1 MPRKG
6 PVPKREISPDPKFGS
21 ILVAKFINNLMR
33 DGKKNIARKIFY
45 SALEKLREKSGG
57 EDPLKIFEKAV
68 ENVKPLLET
77 RTRRVGGANYQVPV
91 EVRPERQISLAIKW
105 IINAARAR
113 HEKTMV
119 ERLANELWDA
129 YNERGAAIKKR
140 DDTHKM
146 AESNRVFA
154 HYRW

>member
-1 MPRKG
+1 MPRRG
-6 PVPKREISPDPKFGS
+6 PVPKREIPPDPKYGS
-21 ILVAKFINNLMR
+21 VLVAKFINNLMR
-33 DGKKNIARKIFY
+33 DGKKNVARKIFY
-45 SALEKLREKSGG
+45 EALERLREKSGG

-77 RTRRVGGANYQVPV
+77 RSRRVGGANYQVPV
-91 EVRPERQISLAIKW
+91 EVRPERQVSLAIKW
-105 IINAARAR
+105 IIAAARER
-113 HEKTMV
+113 SERTMV

-129 YNERGAAIKKR
+129 YNERGTAIKKR
-140 DDTHKM
+140 DDTHRM

>member
-6 PVPKREISPDPKFGS
+6 PVPKREIPPDPKFGS
-21 ILVAKFINNLMR
+21 VLVAKFINNLMK

-45 SALEKLREKSGG
+45 EALERLREKSGG
-57 EDPLKIFEKAV
+57 EDPLKIFEKAI

-91 EVRPERQISLAIKW
+91 EVRPDRQISLAIKW

>member
-1 MPRKG
+1 MPRRG
-6 PVPKREISPDPKFGS
+6 PVPKREIPLDPKYGS
-21 ILVAKFINNLMR
+21 VLVAKFINNLMK
-33 DGKKNIARKIFY
+33 DGKKNLARRIFY
-45 SALEKLREKSGG
+45 EALERLKEKAKG

-77 RTRRVGGANYQVPV
+77 RSRRVGGATYQVPM
-91 EVRPERQISLAIKW
+91 EVRPERQVSLAIKW
-105 IINAARAR
+105 IIRAAGERS
-113 HEKTMV
+113 EKTMV

-140 DDTHKM
+140 DETHRM

>member
-6 PVPKREISPDPKFGS
+6 PVPKREIPPDPKFGS
-21 ILVAKFINNLMR
+21 VLVAKFINNLMK

-45 SALEKLREKSGG
+45 EALEKLREKSGG

-105 IINAARAR
+105 IINAARSR

-129 YNERGAAIKKR
+129 YNEKGAAIKKR

-146 AESNRVFA
+146 AEANRVFA

>member
-1 MPRKG
+1 MPRRG
-6 PVPKREISPDPKFGS
+6 PVPKREIPPDPKFGS
-21 ILVAKFINNLMR
+21 VLVAKFINNLMR
-33 DGKKNIARKIFY
+33 DGKKNKARKIFY
-45 SALEKLREKSGG
+45 SALELLREKSGG
-57 EDPLKIFEKAV
+57 QDPLKIFEEAV
-68 ENVKPLLET
+68 EKVKPLLET
-77 RTRRVGGANYQVPV
+77 RSRRIGGANYQVPV

-113 HEKTMV
+113 PEKTMV

-140 DDTHKM
+140 DDTHRM

-154 HYRW
+154 HFRW

>member
-6 PVPKREISPDPKFGS
+6 PVPKREIPPDPKYGS
-21 ILVAKFINNLMR
+21 VLVAKFINNLMK
-33 DGKKNIARKIFY
+33 DGKKNVARKIFY
-45 SALEKLREKSGG
+45 EALERLREKSGG

-91 EVRPERQISLAIKW
+91 EVRPERQVSLAIKW

-113 HEKTMV
+113 NERTMV

-140 DDTHKM
+140 DDTHRM

>member
-6 PVPKREISPDPKFGS
+6 PVPKRETPPDPKYGS
-21 ILVAKFINNLMR
+21 VLVAKFINNLMK
-33 DGKKNIARKIFY
+33 DGKKNVARKIFY
-45 SALEKLREKSGG
+45 EALERLREKSGG
-57 EDPLKIFEKAV
+57 EDPLKIFEKAID
-68 ENVKPLLET
+68 NVKPLIET
-77 RTRRVGGANYQVPV
+77 RSRRVGGANYQVPV
-91 EVRPERQISLAIKW
+91 EVRPDRQISLAIKW
-105 IINAARAR
+105 TINAARAR
-113 HEKTMV
+113 SERTMV

-140 DDTHKM
+140 DDTHRM

>member
-1 MPRKG
+1 MPRRG
-6 PVPKREISPDPKFGS
+6 PVPKREIPPDPKFGS
-21 ILVAKFINNLMR
+21 VLVAKFINNLMR
-33 DGKKNIARKIFY
+33 DGKKNKARKIFY
-45 SALEKLREKSGG
+45 SALELLREKSGG
-57 EDPLKIFEKAV
+57 EDPLKIFETAV
-68 ENVKPLLET
+68 EKVKPLLET
-77 RTRRVGGANYQVPV
+77 RSRRIGGANYQVPV

-113 HEKTMV
+113 PEKTMV

-140 DDTHKM
+140 EDTHRM

-154 HYRW
+154 HFRW

>member
-6 PVPKREISPDPKFGS
+6 PVSKREISPDPKFGS
-21 ILVAKFINNLMR
+21 ILVEKFINNLMR

-45 SALEKLREKSGG
+45 SALEKLKEKSGG
-57 EDPLKIFEKAV
+57 ENPLEIFERAIG
-68 ENVKPLLET
+68 NVKPLLET
-77 RTRRVGGANYQVPV
+77 RTRRIGGANYQIPV

-105 IINAARAR
+105 IINAAKAR
-113 HEKTMV
+113 PEKTMV
-119 ERLANELWDA
+119 DRLANELWDA
-129 YNERGAAIKKR
+129 YHEKGAAIKKR

-146 AESNRVFA
+146 AESNKVFA

>member
-6 PVPKREISPDPKFGS
+6 PVPKREIPPDPKYGS
-21 ILVAKFINNLMR
+21 VLVAKFINNLMK
-33 DGKKNIARKIFY
+33 DGKKNVARKIFY
-45 SALEKLREKSGG
+45 EALERLREKSGG

-68 ENVKPLLET
+68 ENVKPLIET
-77 RTRRVGGANYQVPV
+77 RSRRVGGANYQVPV

-113 HEKTMV
+113 SEKTMV

-140 DDTHKM
+140 DDTHRM

>member
-6 PVPKREISPDPKFGS
+6 PVPKREIPPDPKFGS
-21 ILVAKFINNLMR
+21 VLVAKFINNLMK

-45 SALEKLREKSGG
+45 EALEKLREKSGG

-105 IINAARAR
+105 IINAARSR

-129 YNERGAAIKKR
+129 YNKKGAAIKKR

-146 AESNRVFA
+146 AEANRVFA

>member
-6 PVPKREISPDPKFGS
+6 PVPKREIPPDPKFRS
-21 ILVAKFINNLMR
+21 VLVAKFINNLMK

-45 SALEKLREKSGG
+45 EALEKLREKSGG

-105 IINAARAR
+105 IINAARSR

-129 YNERGAAIKKR
+129 YNEKGAAIKKR

>member
-6 PVPKREISPDPKFGS
+6 PVSKREIPPDPKFGS
-21 ILVAKFINNLMR
+21 ILVEKFINNLMR

-45 SALEKLREKSGG
+45 SALEKLKEKSGG
-57 EDPLKIFEKAV
+57 ENPLKIFERAIG
-68 ENVKPLLET
+68 NVKPLLET
-77 RTRRVGGANYQVPV
+77 RTRRIGGANYQIPV

-105 IINAARAR
+105 IINAAKAR
-113 HEKTMV
+113 PEKTMV
-119 ERLANELWDA
+119 DRLANELWDA
-129 YNERGAAIKKR
+129 YHEKGAAIKKR

-146 AESNRVFA
+146 AESNKVFA

>member
-6 PVPKREISPDPKFGS
+6 PVPKRETPPDPKYGS
-21 ILVAKFINNLMR
+21 VLVAKFINNLMK
-33 DGKKNIARKIFY
+33 DGKKNVARKIFY
-45 SALEKLREKSGG
+45 EALERLREKSGG
-57 EDPLKIFEKAV
+57 EDPLKIFEKAID
-68 ENVKPLLET
+68 NVKPLIET
-77 RTRRVGGANYQVPV
+77 RSRRVGGANYQVPV

-105 IINAARAR
+105 TINAARAR
-113 HEKTMV
+113 SERTMV

-140 DDTHKM
+140 DDTHRM